1 MVEARES
8 VALVGVLLR
17 RNQRSIEHRVE
28 LHRMP
33 WLVPT
38 QSAATAHAEL
48 GGVQTRG
55 CLRAPRPMMAAWGSA
70 TGGSS
75 LGPVAGGSSLGPSTG
90 RPSSRGSA
98 VGGPPL
104 SCRSRIT
111 NALGLCLSSTIG
123 VGAVVVVVTT
133 ARIASVACVIAVGS
147 SSRGSN
153 RSHHFFAPRGLTMF
167 ASHQARGSARAK
179 YVRSCARGWPGR
191 V

>member
-1 MVEARES
+1 MAREEVLGCALASDVASTSEAVEGATVVEARES

-70 TGGSS
+70 
-75 LGPVAGGSSLGPSTG
+75 AGGSSLGPSTG

-98 VGGPPL
+98 AGSPGRQKKRAPLASRAPLAYSLICHL
-104 SCRSRIT
+104 SCEGSRF
-111 NALGLCLSSTIG
+111 CD
-123 VGAVVVVVTT
+123 
-133 ARIASVACVIAVGS
+133 GS
-147 SSRGSN
+147 ICWKKSIRAQ
-153 RSHHFFAPRGLTMF
+153 SH
-167 ASHQARGSARAK
+167 K
-179 YVRSCARGWPGR
+179 E
-191 V
+191 